1 MFTGIVEEQGRIEAI
16 ADLGDSIRL
25 TVHGPLVV
33 SDAGHGDSICV
44 NGCCLTVSDQSG
56 ETFDADVMKE
66 SLDKTN
72 LGDLVVGDAVN
83 LERAMAAGA
92 RLGGHIV
99 QGHVDGT
106 GRILDR
112 TASANWEVVRIA
124 LSADI
129 AKYLV
134 EKGSVTVDGTSL
146 TVVEVVDG
154 QEPWFSV
161 SLIPTTLDETTLG
174 AKAPGDRVNLEVD
187 ILAKYVER
195 LLGHQ
200 IRQQVSIQQNSRQQ
214 VSLQQ
219 NSAQQK
225 GDNTDESSS

>member
-16 ADLGDSIRL
+16 TDLGDSIRL
-25 TVHGPLVV
+25 TVRGPLAV
-33 SDAGHGDSICV
+33 SDAGHGDSIAV
-44 NGCCLTVSDQSG
+44 NGCCLTVMGQSA

-72 LGDLVVGDAVN
+72 LGDLAVGDAVN
-83 LERAMAAGA
+83 LERAMPAGA

-112 TASANWEVVRIA
+112 TPSDNWELIRISLDA
-124 LSADI
+124 GV

-134 EKGSVTVDGTSL
+134 DKGSVTVDGTSL
-146 TVVEVVDG
+146 TVVEVVDAN
-154 QEPWFSV
+154 PSWFSV
-161 SLIPTTLDETTLG
+161 SLIPTTLEETTLG
-174 AKAPGDRVNLEVD
+174 VKKPGDRVNLEVD

-195 LLGHQ
+195 LLGHH
-200 IRQQVSIQQNSRQQ
+200 V
-214 VSLQQ
+214 LQQ
-219 NSAQQK
+219 NSAQQE
-225 GDNTDESSS
+225 GEEA

>member
-16 ADLGDSIRL
+16 TDLGDSIRL
-25 TVHGPLVV
+25 TVRGPLVV
-33 SDAGHGDSICV
+33 SDAGHGDSIAV
-44 NGCCLTVSDQSG
+44 NGCCLTVMDQSA

-72 LGDLVVGDAVN
+72 LGDLAIGDAVN
-83 LERAMAAGA
+83 LERAMPAGA

-112 TASANWEVVRIA
+112 TPSDNWEVVRIS
-124 LSADI
+124 LGADI

-134 EKGSVTVDGTSL
+134 DKGSVTVDGTSL

-154 QEPWFSV
+154 PDSDTGEPWFSV
-161 SLIPTTLDETTLG
+161 SLIPTTLEETTLG
-174 AKAPGDRVNLEVD
+174 AKKPGDRVNLEVD

-195 LLGHQ
+195 LVGHRLAHQ
-200 IRQQVSIQQNSRQQ
+200 E
-214 VSLQQ
+214 
-219 NSAQQK
+219 
-225 GDNTDESSS
+225 GDEA